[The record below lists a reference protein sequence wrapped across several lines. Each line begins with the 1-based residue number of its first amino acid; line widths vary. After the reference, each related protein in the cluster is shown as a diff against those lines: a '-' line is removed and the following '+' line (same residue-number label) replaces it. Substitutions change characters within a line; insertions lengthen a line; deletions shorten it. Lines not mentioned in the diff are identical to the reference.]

1 MTTPTEFVLWLN
13 GAAGVMGETTTP
25 EQWAVAVNYTKEA
38 K

>member
-13 GAAGVMGETTTP
+13 GAAGVMGALTTT
-25 EQWAVAVNYTKEA
+25 VNYAKEE